1 MKFTYLGRFIN
12 FLEECV
18 KNGRKKFHER
28 VKIMDKI
35 YIDMILGVSKYDLG
49 VFCGTTAILDCR
61 LVYLL

>member
-1 MKFTYLGRFIN
+1 MCKKW
-12 FLEECV
+12 EE
-18 KNGRKKFHER
+18 KFHER
-28 VKIMDKI
+28 VKITDKS